1 MSSNLKQILRTC
13 FKNSLPQCKVKMIV
27 DSTNRLFSLFRF
39 KDVILKD
46 LESHIVYKFSCGNG
60 NVTMVKLSSILT

>member
-1 MSSNLKQILRTC
+1 MSSNLKQILRTT

-46 LESHIVYKFSCGNG
+46 LESHIVYKFSCGNR
-60 NVTMVKLSSILT
+60 NVTMVKLNSILT